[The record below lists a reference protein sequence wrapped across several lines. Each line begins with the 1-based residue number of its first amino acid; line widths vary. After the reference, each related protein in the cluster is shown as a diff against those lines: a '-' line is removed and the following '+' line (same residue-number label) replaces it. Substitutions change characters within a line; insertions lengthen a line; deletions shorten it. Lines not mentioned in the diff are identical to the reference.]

1 MKVTVI
7 GTGAWGETLADLLQ
21 ENLHEVVRWS
31 RRSPQSLSSA
41 IARSEVVVSA
51 VSMKGVES
59 ISQQVQTL
67 GLDSAVAIVSAT
79 KGLATKGFATKGFAD
94 GGKTLALPD
103 RPSDLWLR
111 ALPNNPV
118 VILSGPNLSKEIQS
132 GLPAA
137 AVAASQQGS
146 AAIVVQTIFNS
157 QRFRVYTN
165 NDPIGVELAGALKN
179 VMAIATG
186 ACDGLCLGTNARSA
200 LVTRGL
206 AEMVRIAVDW
216 GAQAETLY
224 GLAGVGDL
232 MATCSSP
239 LSRNYQVGY
248 RLAQGETIS
257 AILDTL
263 EGTAEGVN
271 TTQVLM
277 QLVRAQPDDRPL
289 ELPITEQV
297 DRLLRGEATPAE
309 ALNALMSRVSKA
321 ERFR

>member
-31 RRSPQSLSSA
+31 RRSPQSLGSA
-41 IARSEVVVSA
+41 IAQAEVVVSA

-59 ISQQVQTL
+59 ISQQVQIL

-79 KGLATKGFATKGFAD
+79 KGLTNAVGSGIPRI
-94 GGKTLALPD
+94 LSLPD

-111 ALPNNPV
+111 ALPYNPV
-118 VILSGPNLSKEIQS
+118 VILSGPNLSKEVQN

-137 AVAASQQGS
+137 AVAASQQES
-146 AAIVVQTIFNS
+146 AAIVVQTILNS

-206 AEMVRIAVDW
+206 AEMVRIAVGW

-248 RLAQGETIS
+248 RLAQGETIL
-257 AILDTL
+257 A
-263 EGTAEGVN
+263 V
-271 TTQVLM
+271 
-277 QLVRAQPDDRPL
+277 
-289 ELPITEQV
+289 
-297 DRLLRGEATPAE
+297 
-309 ALNALMSRVSKA
+309 
-321 ERFR
+321 

>member
-31 RRSPQSLSSA
+31 RRSPQSLESA
-41 IARSEVVVSA
+41 IDQSEVVVSA

-59 ISQQVQTL
+59 ISQQVRTL

-79 KGLATKGFATKGFAD
+79 KGLTNAAGSGTPR
-94 GGKTLALPD
+94 TLSLPD

-111 ALPNNPV
+111 ALPYNPV
-118 VILSGPNLSKEIQS
+118 VILSGPNLSKEVQN

-137 AVAASQQGS
+137 AVAASQQES

-206 AEMVRIAVDW
+206 AEMVRIAVGW

-257 AILDTL
+257 AILETL

-297 DRLLRGEATPAE
+297 DRLLRGESTPAE

>member
-1 MKVTVI
+1 MRVTVL
-7 GTGAWGETLADLLQ
+7 GTGAWGGTLADLLT
-21 ENLHEVVRWS
+21 ENQPENQQDVLRWS
-31 RRSPQSLSSA
+31 RRSAQPLSEAIAQAEVLVSA
-41 IARSEVVVSA
+41 I
-51 VSMKGVES
+51 SMKGVAE
-59 ISQQVQTL
+59 ISQQVMQF
-67 GLDSAVAIVSAT
+67 AVNPEVVIVSAT
-79 KGLATKGFATKGFAD
+79 KGLAPGPD
-94 GGKTLALPD
+94 VLPD
-103 RPSDLWLR
+103 RPSQIWSR
-111 ALPNNPV
+111 ALPHNPV
-118 VILSGPNLSKEIQS
+118 VILSGPNLSKEIQQ

-137 AVAASQQGS
+137 AVAASTHEG
-146 AAIVVQTIFNS
+146 AAIVVQTLFNS

-165 NDPIGVELAGALKN
+165 ADPIGVELAGALKN

-186 ACDGLCLGTNARSA
+186 ACDGLALGTNARSA

-206 AEMVRIAVDW
+206 AEMVRIAVGW

-248 RLAQGETIS
+248 RLAQGETIDQVL
-257 AILDTL
+257 ATL
-263 EGTAEGVN
+263 EGTAEGIN

-277 QLVRAQPDDRPL
+277 QLVRSQTDPQAI

-297 DRLLRGEATPAE
+297 DRLIQGDSTPAE

-321 ERFR
+321 EI

>member
-31 RRSPQSLSSA
+31 RRSPQSLESA
-41 IARSEVVVSA
+41 IDQSEVVVSA

-59 ISQQVQTL
+59 ISQQVRTL
-67 GLDSAVAIVSAT
+67 GIDSAVAIVSAT
-79 KGLATKGFATKGFAD
+79 KGLTNAAGSGIPRI
-94 GGKTLALPD
+94 LALPD

-132 GLPAA
+132 SLPAA
-137 AVAASQQGS
+137 AVAASQQES

-206 AEMVRIAVDW
+206 AEMVRIAVGW

-257 AILDTL
+257 EILDTL

-297 DRLLRGEATPAE
+297 DRLLRGESTPAE

>member
-1 MKVTVI
+1 MKVTVL

-31 RRSPQSLSSA
+31 RRSPQSLGDA
-41 IARSEVVVSA
+41 IAQSEVVVSA

-59 ISQQVQTL
+59 ISQQVRTL

-79 KGLATKGFATKGFAD
+79 KGLATKGLTTAD

-132 GLPAA
+132 RLPAA
-137 AVAASQQGS
+137 AVAASLQES
-146 AAIVVQTIFNS
+146 AAIVIQTIFNS

-206 AEMVRIAVDW
+206 AEMVRIAVGW

-257 AILDTL
+257 AILETL

-277 QLVRAQPDDRPL
+277 QLVRSQPDDRPL

-297 DRLLRGEATPAE
+297 DRLLRGESTPAE

>member
-31 RRSPQSLSSA
+31 RRSPQSLGSA
-41 IARSEVVVSA
+41 IVQSEVVVSA

-59 ISQQVQTL
+59 ISQQVQIL
-67 GLDSAVAIVSAT
+67 GIDSAVAIVSAT
-79 KGLATKGFATKGFAD
+79 KGLATANGL
-94 GGKTLALPD
+94 KTLGITLPD

-111 ALPNNPV
+111 ALPYNPV
-118 VILSGPNLSKEIQS
+118 VILSGPNLSKEIQN

-137 AVAASQQGS
+137 AVAASLQES

-179 VMAIATG
+179 VIAIATG

-206 AEMVRIAVDW
+206 AEMVRISVGW

-257 AILDTL
+257 KILDTL

-297 DRLLRGEATPAE
+297 DRLLRGESTPAE